1 MLRSIQ
7 FLQDETDE
15 SLDLFENTG
24 TCTKY
29 KKKLPQITQTISEH
43 NKSAIETIVTLMLL
57 TEHFDS

>member
-29 KKKLPQITQTISEH
+29 KKKVAPDNTG
-43 NKSAIETIVTLMLL
+43 
-57 TEHFDS
+57 HFRAS